1 MLRLI
6 SRILLIAGTVSL
18 VWLVYGLLS
27 GDPIPNYVIIGVL
40 LFISEFCLRAG
51 DPCSR
56 GRKLTCLLN
65 AERRT
70 NTSPGSQRA
79 SKVQKAVIL
88 YRN

>member
-40 LFISEFCLRAG
+40 LFILGVLFKGPGTRA
-51 DPCSR
+51 R
-56 GRKLTCLLN
+56 E
-65 AERRT
+65 A
-70 NTSPGSQRA
+70 GS
-79 SKVQKAVIL
+79 
-88 YRN
+88 

>member
-40 LFISEFCLRAG
+40 LFILGVLFK
-51 DPCSR
+51 DR
-56 GRKLTCLLN
+56 GPVLARQEVDL
-65 AERRT
+65 
-70 NTSPGSQRA
+70 PSQRRA
-79 SKVQKAVIL
+79 KNKHQSWISKGE
-88 YRN
+88 